1 MEISSCNQVNYDLA
15 IIPEIAVVFFMTQ
28 YTNSPSIKAQVQCMH
43 WGTCIIFVWCSLYYN
58 KHSDLFF
65 LIKTFIQNTE
75 KYLSYEKLIIL
86 FTSGYIHIKFDI
98 SCQDCHLPTDHR
110 KILWDILRWVI
121 ISTVQI
127 SRRYEVGLPHQAI
140 IFPFDVHIQHYHQ
153 GRPDIDLVHET
164 LIKQTTAQCNIP
176 TCKHNMSASL
186 NQWTSPTRNF

>member
-1 MEISSCNQVNYDLA
+1 M
-15 IIPEIAVVFFMTQ
+15 
-28 YTNSPSIKAQVQCMH
+28 
-43 WGTCIIFVWCSLYYN
+43 CSLWRN
-58 KHSDLFF
+58 IQNLHPSKHRYSVCSEGLVSYLYCVHCNISILISF

-75 KYLSYEKLIIL
+75 TSYKIFHMKNRKTHYLVHFWIYTYKIQ
-86 FTSGYIHIKFDI
+86 YIM
-98 SCQDCHLPTDHR
+98 SRLPSSNRSH
-110 KILWDILRWVI
+110 ILRWVI
-121 ISTVQI
+121 ISSVQI

-186 NQWTSPTRNF
+186 NQRTSPTRNF